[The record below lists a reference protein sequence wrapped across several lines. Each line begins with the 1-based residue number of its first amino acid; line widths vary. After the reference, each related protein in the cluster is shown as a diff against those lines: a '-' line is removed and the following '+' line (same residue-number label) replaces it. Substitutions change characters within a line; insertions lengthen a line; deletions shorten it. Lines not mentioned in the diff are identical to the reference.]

1 MGATRK
7 PIICSEL
14 TDEQASGGCVR
25 TIDTRHSDAQSQ
37 VTGSVQIAL
46 CPSDA
51 EEGNVMRWLHLTVVV
66 LICAAVLLFIVQNFE
81 SATMTFMGWSIRM
94 PLSILAV
101 ILYLLGM
108 VTGGSLLA
116 LLRWSIEG
124 WRRPEMAP

>member
-1 MGATRK
+1 
-7 PIICSEL
+7 
-14 TDEQASGGCVR
+14 
-25 TIDTRHSDAQSQ
+25 
-37 VTGSVQIAL
+37 
-46 CPSDA
+46 
-51 EEGNVMRWLHLTVVV
+51 MRWLHLTVVV